1 MKVYLDNAA
10 TTPLAPEVI
19 DEMIF
24 VMKNVYGNPSSIHN
38 WGREAKVVIENARKT
53 IATLIQASPSE
64 IYFTSGAVEAIT
76 TILWGAISSLQVR
89 TIITS
94 KIEHS
99 IVIHTLDKF
108 QERGFVKVE
117 YCKTDGLGHID
128 LQHLQTLTEANNGA
142 LVVLMHVNNEI
153 GNISPI
159 NEISLMCK
167 QNQCYY
173 CTDMVQSMGKL
184 AINLKEISPDFAISS
199 GHKLHAPK
207 GIGFMYIRKG
217 VKIQPLLIGGQEMN
231 QRAGTENIYGI
242 AGLSKAFE
250 IAYMNYEYN
259 VDYISGLKQYMIQLL
274 EKIPNIEFNGDAKGN
289 SLYTILNVSF
299 PNETKYEMLVYKL
312 DIAGIAVS
320 EGSACSSGVNHLS
333 HVIQELPNPGR
344 PAIRFSFSK
353 FNTKEEIDYCI
364 EIIRNFN

>member
-159 NEISLMCK
+159 NEI
-167 QNQCYY
+167 
-173 CTDMVQSMGKL
+173 
-184 AINLKEISPDFAISS
+184 
-199 GHKLHAPK
+199 
-207 GIGFMYIRKG
+207 
-217 VKIQPLLIGGQEMN
+217 
-231 QRAGTENIYGI
+231 
-242 AGLSKAFE
+242 
-250 IAYMNYEYN
+250 
-259 VDYISGLKQYMIQLL
+259 
-274 EKIPNIEFNGDAKGN
+274 
-289 SLYTILNVSF
+289 
-299 PNETKYEMLVYKL
+299 
-312 DIAGIAVS
+312 
-320 EGSACSSGVNHLS
+320 
-333 HVIQELPNPGR
+333 
-344 PAIRFSFSK
+344 
-353 FNTKEEIDYCI
+353 
-364 EIIRNFN
+364 